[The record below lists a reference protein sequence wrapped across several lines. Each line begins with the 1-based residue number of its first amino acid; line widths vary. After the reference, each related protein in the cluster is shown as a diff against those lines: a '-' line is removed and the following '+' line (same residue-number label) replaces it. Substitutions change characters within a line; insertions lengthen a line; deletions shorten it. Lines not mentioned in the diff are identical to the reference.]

1 MALPGIFKNH
11 ALVWLSIATGL
22 LLSASWPA
30 RGLPLLAFV
39 AFIPLLFVEEKMFS
53 DRSRHR
59 SMGFFM
65 YAWLAFF
72 VWNLLTTWWI
82 MFATLPGMITAVV
95 INSFLMAI
103 PWWLM
108 HVWRRMHEGRQG
120 VLPVVVFWLT
130 FEFLHSKWDL
140 SWSWLDLGN
149 VFAAWPRWVQW
160 YEYTGTAGGA
170 LWVLLVNILLFMLI
184 SELLNGKGMPKRV
197 LWFSGLTALMLAVPI
212 GFSLLIGSRYQE
224 RQDPVEVVIIQPSED
239 PYRDAETGEEA
250 AARTAK
256 MTGLARAM
264 VTPNTRFVAAP
275 EAAMPQGIWLHQRSL
290 EPNILQINNFLAE
303 HTGLSWVTGSS
314 TYALYD
320 TEREAS
326 PSARPLSGSGKF
338 YDAFN
343 SAIMIGPGDHF
354 DVYHKSK
361 LVPGIERMP
370 FYKALKPIGKLV
382 SSLGGTAGSLGTQE
396 HRSVFRAGESGPV
409 VAPVICYE
417 SIYGDYMTEYIRR
430 GATMI
435 FVLTN
440 DGWWRNTPGHR
451 QHHEYARLRAIE
463 MRRPIVRAASTGF
476 SSFID
481 QKGQVLQKTGWWEET
496 SLRETLNQNQQLTYF
511 ALQGNVA
518 GKISLF
524 LSILLLLAMVSRKWI
539 RRREKPVIQNKQYN

>member
-1 MALPGIFKNH
+1 MAITGILKKH
-11 ALVWLSIATGL
+11 QLLWLSLATGL
-22 LLSASWPA
+22 LLAASWPA

-39 AFIPLLFVEEKMFS
+39 AFIPLLFVEEQML
-53 DRSRHR
+53 RERLRHR
-59 SMGFFM
+59 SLGFFM

-82 MFATLPGMITAVV
+82 MFATLPGMITAVLL
-95 INSFLMAI
+95 NSFFMAI

-108 HVWRRMHEGRQG
+108 HVWRRMHPGRQG

-130 FEFLHSKWDL
+130 FEFLHSKWEL

-149 VFAAWPRWVQW
+149 VFASWPRWVQW

-170 LWVLLVNILLFMLI
+170 LWVLVVNILLFMLI
-184 SELLNGKGMPKRV
+184 RELRKAERLARRV
-197 LWFSGLTALMLAVPI
+197 RWFSGLTALMLVLPAVI
-212 GFSLLIGSRYQE
+212 SLVIYFRYQE
-224 RQDPVEVVIIQPSED
+224 QTDPVEVVIIQPSED
-239 PYRDAETGEEA
+239 PYQDAESAGQA
-250 AARTAK
+250 AARTEK
-256 MTGLARAM
+256 MIRLAQQL
-264 VTPNTRFVAAP
+264 VTPETRFVAAP
-275 EAAMPQGIWLHQRSL
+275 EAALPNGVWLHQQST
-290 EPNILQINNFLAE
+290 EPHIRQIRGFLME
-303 HTGLSWVTGSS
+303 HPGLSWVTGSS
-314 TYALYD
+314 TYALYAN
-320 TEREAS
+320 ESQAS
-326 PSARPLSGSGKF
+326 PTARPLRGSGNY

-343 SAIMIGPGDHF
+343 SGLMIGPAEGF
-354 DVYHKSK
+354 DYYHKSK

-382 SSLGGTAGSLGTQE
+382 SSLGGISGSLGTQE
-396 HRSVFRAGESGPV
+396 QRSVFQAAEGQPV
-409 VAPVICYE
+409 IGPVICYE

-440 DGWWRNTPGHR
+440 DGWWRDTPGHR

-481 QKGQVLQKTGWWEET
+481 QRGKVLQKSGWWEET
-496 SLRETLNQNQQLTYF
+496 SLRETVNQNRELTYF

-524 LSILLLLAMVSRKWI
+524 LSFLLLLAMASRKLI
-539 RRREKPVIQNKQYN
+539 HRKEKPVIQNKQYN